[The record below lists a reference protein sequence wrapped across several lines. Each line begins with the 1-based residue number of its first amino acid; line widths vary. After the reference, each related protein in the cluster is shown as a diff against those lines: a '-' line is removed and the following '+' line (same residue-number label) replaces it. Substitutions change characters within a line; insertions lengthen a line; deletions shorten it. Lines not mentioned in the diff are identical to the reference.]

1 MTKHGNIDKG
11 TKLGAGTTALT
22 LAFRGLHR
30 SISTAAWV
38 ARTIGIAIA
47 ASVRLI
53 ASIDRRI
60 RAVIGPPICALRAW
74 CGRVCAS
81 LADRFA
87 TLAKRFERSLHVLWL
102 GFCVLFTGAWL
113 VLAGI
118 AVVRAVSKANVGH
131 ILRVALELAGLTVAI
146 VAVAFAL
153 VLGAPRVLRV
163 IGRRI
168 GPAVARLLARTRH
181 SISVARGRAAAPVA
195 LSVAA
200 SELTELPAGGSGL
213 WFELTAHQSPYL
225 SPGSREVDA
234 IIAVAA
240 TASDDR
246 AGEPERAEVIL
257 LDCSGSM
264 AYPMAKLDAAKAAAA
279 AALDA
284 MPDGSWF
291 AIVRGSHFAS
301 PVYPAAG
308 LAQAAPSTRADAKRA
323 LKRQYAEGGT
333 ALGEWLSLAGAL
345 FATRPAAIAH
355 AILLTDGRDESEARS
370 ELDAALAAA
379 RGAFQ
384 CDCRGIGTD
393 WSVAELRS
401 IAQALRG
408 GVDIVAEP
416 AALAADFAE
425 MTRTA
430 MARTCRDVTLEL
442 WTPRGATLT
451 GLRQVSPEIV
461 DLTPSASG
469 AQRTSYA
476 TGAWGDETREYHVRI
491 AVPEGEAGD
500 EMLAARVSVAGAEA
514 DAASITAIWTED
526 PQLAAM
532 IDPVVAHY
540 TGCEQLAE
548 AIQAGLRAIADG
560 DDDAAAAMLERAIAI
575 ASTAG
580 ETETLDLLNAI
591 VEEIDGAAG
600 TVRLRKDAPAQT
612 MMTLDTRS
620 TKTTQRVTVG

>member
-1 MTKHGNIDKG
+1 MGKHENIDKG
-11 TKLGAGTTALT
+11 TSLGAGTTALT
-22 LAFRGLHR
+22 LAFRGVHR
-30 SISTAAWV
+30 GVKAAVWI
-38 ARTIGIAIA
+38 ARIAKIAIA
-47 ASVRLI
+47 AVARLI

-87 TLAKRFERSLHVLWL
+87 ILAKRFERSLHVLWL

-131 ILRVALELAGLTVAI
+131 ILRVALELAGLAVAI

-168 GPAVARLLARTRH
+168 GSPVARLWARTRH
-181 SISVARGRAAAPVA
+181 SVSVARGRAAAPVA

-213 WFELTAHQSPYL
+213 WFELTTHCSPYL
-225 SPGSREVDA
+225 AAGARELEA
-234 IIAVAA
+234 IVTVAA
-240 TASDDR
+240 TRSDDR

-279 AALDA
+279 AALDT
-284 MPDGSWF
+284 MPDGTWF

-308 LAQAAPSTRADAKRA
+308 LARASEATREDAKRA

-333 ALGEWLSLAGAL
+333 ALGKWLDLAGAL

-355 AILLTDGRDESEARS
+355 AILLTDGRDECESQS
-370 ELDAALAAA
+370 QLDVALAAA
-379 RGAFQ
+379 CGAFQ

-393 WSVAELRS
+393 WSVEELRS
-401 IAQALRG
+401 IAQALLG
-408 GVDIVAEP
+408 TVDIVADP
-416 AALAADFAE
+416 AGLEADFAA
-425 MTRTA
+425 MTATA
-430 MARTCRDVTLEL
+430 MSRTQRTVALKV
-442 WTPRGATLT
+442 WTPRGATVT
-451 GLRQVSPEIV
+451 RLRQVSPEIV
-461 DLTPSASG
+461 DLAAG
-469 AQRTSYA
+469 ANGDFA
-476 TGAWGDETREYHVRI
+476 TGAWGEETREYHLTI
-491 AVPEGEAGD
+491 SVPEGDMGD
-500 EMLAARVSVAGAEA
+500 EMLAARVSVPGAEQA
-514 DAASITAIWTED
+514 PVIAIWTED
-526 PQLAAM
+526 PQLAAA
-532 IDPVVAHY
+532 IDPLVAHY
-540 TGCEQLAE
+540 TGCAQLARE
-548 AIQAGLRAIADG
+548 IQAGLRARAEADG
-560 DDDAAAAMLERAIAI
+560 PAASAAFERAIALAQ
-575 ASTAG
+575 AS
-580 ETETLDLLNAI
+580 
-591 VEEIDGAAG
+591 GAADVLALLQSMLEPG
-600 TVRLRKDAPAQT
+600 EDQPAT
-612 MMTLDTRS
+612 AMTLDTRS
-620 TKTTQRVTVG
+620 TKTARPVTVG